1 MVIGHLFAADSRM
14 FPFSSK
20 RKNGWTNSEIIQFAL
35 GLWTN
40 YIETGN
46 ISLSAQDAQDQGSKF
61 NALSNRANEID
72 RANKNFAGR
81 YPEEEN

>member
-1 MVIGHLFAADSRM
+1 ME
-14 FPFSSK
+14 
-20 RKNGWTNSEIIQFAL
+20 NGWTNSEIIQFAL

-61 NALSNRANEID
+61 NALSIEQMKLIVRIKTLQEDIRKKKIKVD
-72 RANKNFAGR
+72 
-81 YPEEEN
+81 